1 MEFLK
6 FTNNASNYAGGG
18 VAREAASGW
27 TGRGGA
33 QLQGEIF
40 KSYDV
45 AGRGRGTKRGVGERE
60 NAVEYKT
67 NTQPG
72 NRAFCNETKY
82 KVT

>member
-1 MEFLK
+1 M
-6 FTNNASNYAGGG
+6 
-18 VAREAASGW
+18 REEAW
-27 TGRGGA
+27 QETA
-33 QLQGEIF
+33 QLQGKIF

-45 AGRGRGTKRGVGERE
+45 AGRGRGTKRGVGERG

-82 KVT
+82 KVTAKQRMRERE